1 MTTAIGRGFTRGGP
15 AVNPGSFNRDR
26 SLYHK
31 GRGQIGRMG
40 FRNDL
45 NINNTYPDFHQRQFG
60 MKNYFLLLL
69 VVIFVAAILVFACLG
84 PFGNGKENG
93 IESDLIVRCLV
104 FLNKKKY
111 THWNIDSIT

>member
-1 MTTAIGRGFTRGGP
+1 MVGSELTMLGVETFRDLVCFVISINCNCNHLCIVLICLMTTAIGRGFTRGGP

-26 SLYHK
+26 SLYHG

-60 MKNYFLLLL
+60 MKNYF
-69 VVIFVAAILVFACLG
+69 FC
-84 PFGNGKENG
+84 
-93 IESDLIVRCLV
+93 
-104 FLNKKKY
+104 Y
-111 THWNIDSIT
+111 